1 MQAQLKDRAVPQRWL
16 HTQCPTAIKCSPS
29 QSVWVAKLKIATLT
43 LLSWHFFSE
52 DEEAKSEGTS
62 LPNVPLSPLSMEPL
76 TGDNWH
82 TGIRWQVTGNSITY
96 EVRRGSP
103 GNQKS
108 KGIPKIS
115 SLQSHTASWE
125 KGQRVSNL
133 GYMLDP
139 CSPQRLLVNTYSGQ
153 RDLEFSVDQLH
164 HDAC

>member
-1 MQAQLKDRAVPQRWL
+1 MWAQLKDRAVPQRWL
-16 HTQCPTAIKCSPS
+16 HTQCPTAIKWSPS
-29 QSVWVAKLKIATLT
+29 QSVWVVKLKIATLT
-43 LLSWHFFSE
+43 LLSWHFFPE

-62 LPNVPLSPLSMEPL
+62 LPNVPLSPL

-82 TGIRWQVTGNSITY
+82 TGIRWQVTRNSITC

-108 KGIPKIS
+108 KGILKIS
-115 SLQSHTASWE
+115 NLRSHTVSWE
-125 KGQRVSNL
+125 KGQRVSSL

-153 RDLEFSVDQLH
+153 RGLEFSVHQLH